1 MTSSATLGY
10 PRIGPRRELKKA
22 LETYWVDGNADALQE
37 TAMAMRAAGWATQKS
52 HGLDHIPSNDFSFY
66 DQVLDMCC
74 LLGAIPER
82 FGHVEGDV
90 DLATYFAMARG
101 AQDGARD
108 VAAMEM
114 TKWFDTNYH
123 YIVPELSP
131 QTRFRIASRK
141 PFDEFSEAKSMGY
154 VTRPVL
160 LGPVTF
166 LMLGKATQ
174 DGFDRLELLPALLPV
189 YLEVLKGLSK
199 LGAACV
205 QIDEPCLVLEL
216 SDRERALYRESFER
230 IARDVPELSIQLT
243 TYFGELPEENRDMA
257 FALPVAGIHLDAVRG
272 ANDIEQAIDNFP
284 ADKTMSLGLI
294 DGRNIWRADL
304 EAAFRLARLAE
315 RKVGPER
322 LILSTSCSLLH
333 VPYSLELEAGLD
345 DELKSWLAFAQE
357 KLGEIQTLTRAMNDG
372 RGAVADAF
380 EASARAQRGRYA
392 SPRTHNPKVRERM
405 AAVTPEMARRK
416 RPFAERRARQMAHF
430 ALPKLPTTTIGSFP
444 QTKEV
449 REARAKFRRGELS
462 RDAYDAFLRAETE
475 RGIRVQEKLGLDV
488 LVHGEFERTDM
499 VEYFGEM
506 LDGFAFTKF
515 GWVQSYGSRCVKPP
529 IIFGD
534 VSRPHPMTVEWSAYA
549 QSLTKR
555 PVKGMLTGPVTI
567 LQWSFV
573 RNDQSREETCR
584 QIALAIRDEV
594 MDLER
599 AGIGMIQ
606 IDEPALREGLP
617 LRRSRWADYL
627 AWASDCFRLSAS
639 AVKDE
644 TQIHTHM
651 CYSEFNDI
659 IEAIASLDADV
670 ISIETSRS
678 RMELLDVF
686 VDYKYPNEIGPGVY
700 DIHSPRVPKKEEMA
714 DLLRLATSRLP
725 AEHIWVN
732 PDCGLKTRGW
742 PETEA
747 ALGTMVEAAK
757 SLRHELGMA
766 AK

>member
-284 ADKTMSLGLI
+284 ADKT
-294 DGRNIWRADL
+294 A
-304 EAAFRLARLAE
+304 
-315 RKVGPER
+315 
-322 LILSTSCSLLH
+322 
-333 VPYSLELEAGLD
+333 
-345 DELKSWLAFAQE
+345 
-357 KLGEIQTLTRAMNDG
+357 
-372 RGAVADAF
+372 
-380 EASARAQRGRYA
+380 
-392 SPRTHNPKVRERM
+392 
-405 AAVTPEMARRK
+405 
-416 RPFAERRARQMAHF
+416 
-430 ALPKLPTTTIGSFP
+430 
-444 QTKEV
+444 
-449 REARAKFRRGELS
+449 
-462 RDAYDAFLRAETE
+462 
-475 RGIRVQEKLGLDV
+475 
-488 LVHGEFERTDM
+488 
-499 VEYFGEM
+499 
-506 LDGFAFTKF
+506 
-515 GWVQSYGSRCVKPP
+515 
-529 IIFGD
+529 
-534 VSRPHPMTVEWSAYA
+534 
-549 QSLTKR
+549 
-555 PVKGMLTGPVTI
+555 
-567 LQWSFV
+567 
-573 RNDQSREETCR
+573 
-584 QIALAIRDEV
+584 
-594 MDLER
+594 
-599 AGIGMIQ
+599 
-606 IDEPALREGLP
+606 
-617 LRRSRWADYL
+617 
-627 AWASDCFRLSAS
+627 
-639 AVKDE
+639 
-644 TQIHTHM
+644 
-651 CYSEFNDI
+651 
-659 IEAIASLDADV
+659 
-670 ISIETSRS
+670 
-678 RMELLDVF
+678 
-686 VDYKYPNEIGPGVY
+686 
-700 DIHSPRVPKKEEMA
+700 
-714 DLLRLATSRLP
+714 
-725 AEHIWVN
+725 
-732 PDCGLKTRGW
+732 
-742 PETEA
+742 
-747 ALGTMVEAAK
+747 
-757 SLRHELGMA
+757 
-766 AK
+766 

>member
-22 LETYWVDGNADALQE
+22 LEAYWADGDAQALQE
-37 TAMAMRAAGWATQKS
+37 TAMAMRAAAWATQKS
-52 HGLDHIPSNDFSFY
+52 HGIDHIPSNDFSLY

-74 LLGAIPER
+74 LLGVIPER
-82 FGHVEGDV
+82 FGRVEGDV

-101 AQDGARD
+101 AQDGRRD

-131 QTRFRIASRK
+131 QTQFRIASRK
-141 PFDEFSEAKSMGY
+141 PFDEFSEAKSLGY

-160 LGPVTF
+160 LGPVSF
-166 LMLGKATQ
+166 LLLGKATQ
-174 DGFDRLELLPALLPV
+174 DGFDRMKLLPSLLPV
-189 YLEVLKGLSK
+189 YVEVLTELMK
-199 LGAACV
+199 LGADRV
-205 QIDEPCLVLEL
+205 QLDEPCLVLEL
-216 SDRERALYRESFER
+216 SDRERALFSDTYER
-230 IARDVPELSIQLT
+230 IARAVPELAIQLT
-243 TYFGELPEENRDMA
+243 TYFGELPEENRNMA

-272 ANDIEQAIDNFP
+272 ASDIENAIDVFP
-284 ADKTMSLGLI
+284 ADKSLSLGLI

-304 EAAFRLARLAE
+304 EAALKLARLAE
-315 RKVGPER
+315 QKVGSER
-322 LILSTSCSLLH
+322 LVLSTSCSLLH
-333 VPYSLELEAGLD
+333 VPYSLSLESELDE
-345 DELKSWLAFAQE
+345 ELKGWLSFAQE
-357 KLGEIQTLTRAMNDG
+357 KLGEIETLTRAMNEG
-372 RGAVADAF
+372 RSAVAQAF
-380 EASARAQRGRYA
+380 EASAKAQRARHA
-392 SPRTHNPKVRERM
+392 SLRTHNPKVRERL
-405 AAVTPEMARRK
+405 AAVTPEMAHRKSPFGERRRK
-416 RPFAERRARQMAHF
+416 QMAHF

-449 REARAKFRRGELS
+449 RQARARFRRGELS
-462 RDAYDAFLRAETE
+462 RNAYESFIKDETE
-475 RGIRVQEKLGLDV
+475 RAIRIQEKLGLDV

-534 VSRPHPMTVEWSAYA
+534 VSRPHAMTVEWSAYA
-549 QSLTKR
+549 QSLTEKS
-555 PVKGMLTGPVTI
+555 VKGMLTGPVTI

-573 RNDQSREETCR
+573 RNDQTRAETCR

-594 MDLER
+594 TDLEK

-606 IDEPALREGLP
+606 IDEPAFREGLP
-617 LRRSRWADYL
+617 LRQSRWANYL
-627 AWASDCFRLSAS
+627 DWASECFRLSAS
-639 AVKDE
+639 GVGDE

-659 IEAIASLDADV
+659 IQAIASLDADV

-678 RMELLDVF
+678 RMELLDAF
-686 VDYKYPNEIGPGVY
+686 VNYEYPNEIGPGVY
-700 DIHSPRVPKKEEMA
+700 DIHSPRVPKVEEMA
-714 DLLRLATSRLP
+714 ELLRLATSRLP

-757 SLRHELGMA
+757 RLRTELSA
-766 AK
+766 AAE